1 MNYREKTKNELID
14 VLDELK
20 QEFEAF
26 KTSLNREIAE
36 REKTEISLRERMK
49 ELRCHN
55 EIATILS
62 NANLALDDVVE
73 KLTQIIPD
81 SMQFPQIAGVS
92 IKINDKV
99 FKTQNFVK
107 SKHTLSQQISSH
119 FKIVG
124 HLEVSYPEALLPA
137 AKQIFLPEETD
148 LLFSVAQRIGGF
160 IEKMEREHTLTQ
172 NHATLQK
179 IIETIND
186 VIYEIS
192 ADNVIKYLSPSI
204 EKLVGYKPDE
214 LIGEMFLKFVY
225 EPDLPIVLESF
236 ALLPGIIFP
245 YIEYRFVAKNGSL
258 CWIRSSA
265 SVIFENDKIVGITG
279 SITNITHQK
288 QIETELQ
295 TSESLYRSILN
306 ASPDVI
312 TITDLEGKVLF
323 ASPKAFEM
331 FGYDH
336 IETFNGRSIL
346 EFVLPEFHEKAIYGI
361 SQMLMGNLT
370 GAEEYEAVR
379 QDGSTFNV
387 EINGEFV
394 RDEHGNPQKMIF
406 VTRDISDRKMAEEK
420 LRLSEVRFR
429 NLVESINDVI
439 YEIDSDGSIKY
450 VSPAI
455 YQIIG
460 YDQNELMG
468 RNFLEVTHPDDRP
481 DLINALKNLQSRNY
495 PYLEYRLIAKNGST
509 RWVRSSTTAIF
520 KDGIM
525 IGGNGSMADITEWKK
540 ANDALA
546 ESEEKYRLMF
556 FDNPQPMV
564 IYDSE
569 TLAFLEVNEAAIKH
583 YGYSRAEF
591 LQLSIKDLHTPDDIA
606 NVIEDVELSKN
617 NQNSLT
623 EWKHFGK
630 NKTQFFVELTSH
642 SVNFKGR
649 NARHVLINDITARK
663 LAEEAAQQSSQKWKA
678 IISASPDGIGMI
690 SLDGKLQLV
699 SDKLAL
705 MYGYAVGEKDAFIGK
720 SVIDFI
726 DPSFH
731 KMMKENI
738 QKFLSGAKKH
748 QINEYIAIKKD
759 NSRFYAELN
768 STVLFDSDGKPTNI
782 LYVQRDITDRKQA
795 ENELIQREEL
805 LDSIIETAR
814 DSIFIKDAS
823 LTYIKVNKAMA
834 SLFGRPKEEIVGKS
848 DAELFGAASG
858 DHIEEID
865 RQVLLGET
873 VEEFPSKPVNGE
885 IKHFHTIK
893 VPLKDANGQIYGLC
907 GIARNIT
914 ESKQAGKALQSS
926 EERFRAISEYSSS
939 SICILNTAGKVIW
952 VNDAMLKMTG
962 YTLEQVYSAESFTA
976 FLAPECVEFVIA
988 NFMKFVN
995 HQDYKHH
1002 YEFSI
1007 IRADGEKRL
1016 CEKFMS
1022 HYEDQSGKLNLII
1035 SMTDIT
1041 ERHHAEQSLR
1051 NNRQELI
1058 ASNNQLEMAQQ
1069 IGRTGSWLYDIET
1082 QKIWGSSEAKRL
1094 FGFDKNEEYFTL
1106 DAIEACIPECERI
1119 HQALIDLINKEIPYD
1134 LEYELH
1140 PADGSSPK
1148 TILSKARAE
1157 KDEAGNIISIIGVIQ
1172 DITDRVSAEQNLVES
1187 EEKFRTIAEQTSDF
1201 ISLSNSNGQII
1212 YASPASVSVFN
1223 VTPEDMIGR
1232 NFIGFVAESDA
1243 ARAVQAFGDCLENDN
1258 NLKNAEFCLK
1268 RADGTMFTA
1277 ELNASKF
1284 HTGTQFGTL
1293 VTIRDI
1299 TERKN
1304 SETAL
1309 QQSEK
1314 KFRSIFES
1322 IQDTYFEATLEG
1334 TLLEI
1339 SPSIEIISKGQYT
1352 RDEMIGKPFAGI
1364 YTSPDIRNAY
1374 FSQLFNQK
1382 RVTDYELLLKIKD
1395 GSSIPVSVSAALS
1408 FDEEG
1413 KPVKITGSLR
1423 DITERKV
1430 TENAL
1435 RDSEVRFR
1443 SITQQSSD
1451 LISITDAKGIITFA
1465 SSAAESIF
1473 RISPREMYG
1482 KHFTEFLDEPFL
1494 SEAFTEFRIA
1504 LSKGETTNNFEM
1516 RMKRNDGSK
1525 FFGEINGSKFQ
1536 SGTQSGTLVTI
1547 RDITER
1553 KLAEEALMASEE
1565 KYRHLFYNNPQ
1576 PMWIYDIETLAFLE
1590 VNQAAITHYGY
1601 SRNEFLSMTLRD
1613 IRPPED
1619 IADLLKDV
1627 ELSKNNQSTQIE
1639 WRHIRK
1645 NKELRIVE
1653 ITAQSLIFNGRSAR
1667 HVLIIDI
1674 TERKKAEVALRKSED
1689 DLNYAQEIAKMGSW
1703 EFNLK
1708 TGKVKWSKSY
1718 YLLIE
1723 QQPDGLEVPN
1733 DAFEKMVHPDD
1744 KHLIDEKL
1752 AEIYQNRK
1760 PAMVDLRLIMPGG
1773 QIKWVQNNIVP
1784 EYDGDTLIALT
1795 GVNIDITEKKLAEQ
1809 EIHDLNENLETKII
1823 IRTIQLEETNEILEN
1838 EIQSRMLVETELAL
1852 EKHRLSEI
1860 IEGTNVGTWEWNI
1873 QTGQAIFNER
1883 WAEIIGYTLDEL
1895 APVSIETWMKFA
1907 HPDDII
1913 LSGQLM
1919 EKHFKGELAYYSFE
1933 SRMKHKNGEWVW
1945 VLDRGKVHDWD
1956 MDHKPLMMSGTH
1968 QDITERKKT
1977 SEFETELLELS
1988 LQLTGIPSSEIAP
2001 ALNMALQRIGG
2012 FLGADRAYI
2021 FEMNLA
2027 GKTMSNTFEWC
2038 NQGIN
2043 PEIENLKDV
2052 PLEVFPQWIGQ
2063 LQKREN
2069 IIIPSVKD
2077 LPESWQAEREILE
2090 PQGIQ
2095 SLIVIPMLLENTLIG
2110 FVGLDSVTNK
2120 REYTA
2125 SEINILRVWSNMLAS
2140 LINHQRKEEFIEQ
2153 TRRNY
2158 ETFFN
2163 TIDDFLFV
2171 LDVQGNMIHT
2181 NTTVTRRLGY
2191 STDELMEKSVLM
2203 VHPAERRGEAG
2214 RTVGEMLA
2222 GTAEFCP
2229 VPLVTK
2235 SGEYIPVET
2244 RVKHGFWDGRPA
2256 IFGVTKDVSQI
2267 KLSEEKFSKAFQ
2279 FNSALMAISDINGQF
2294 LDVNDTFLKTLGFL
2308 REEVLGNNITPPNL
2322 FEDKEFVETINE
2334 KMKQGI
2340 PVREIESKV
2349 TTKSGEVRIGLFSA
2363 DTIYIGKDLCL
2374 LTMMVDITE
2383 RKQAEE
2389 KINQARDEAE
2399 KANRAKSEFLSRMS
2413 HELRTPMNSILG
2425 FAQLMEMG
2433 ELNLSQKKGVKHI
2446 LNSGKHLLNLINEVL
2461 DIARIE
2467 AGRVSLS
2474 MEPIHVGGVI
2484 MEMLDVM
2491 QPNAAKLNLKTELRN
2506 SPENKLFVVADHQR
2520 LKQVLLNLLANA
2532 FKYNISGGS
2541 VTVQTALMQKPESE
2555 IPVIRISIS
2564 DTGRGISAENL
2575 PKLFQPFER
2584 IGAEK
2589 GETEGTGL
2597 GLTVVKK
2604 LIEIMGG
2611 TIGVE
2616 SQPGIGS
2623 TFWIELPFAE
2633 SQKNIA
2639 EQTEWALKQEEGFI
2653 KKAGTILYIEDN
2665 VSNIELVEQILTIQ
2679 RPGNRLIANMTGGH
2693 AVSLAIEYKPDLIL
2707 LDLDLPDIHGSE
2719 VLKNLQ
2725 AEAKTNA
2732 IPVIIISADAMP
2744 ERIQKLRTAG
2754 VKDYLTKP
2762 LDIVEFLRVVDE
2774 YIK

>member
-1 MNYREKTKNELID
+1 MNYREKTKNELINELE
-14 VLDELK
+14 VLK
-20 QEFEAF
+20 QEFEAS

-36 REKTEISLRERMK
+36 REKTAFSLMERMK

-62 NANLALDDVVE
+62 NANLALDDVLE
-73 KLTQIIPD
+73 KIIQIIPD
-81 SMQFPQIAGVS
+81 SMQFPEIAGVS

-107 SKHTLSQQISSH
+107 SKHTLSQQISLH

-124 HLEVSYPEALLPA
+124 HLEVSYAEALLPP
-137 AKQIFLPEETD
+137 AKQIFLPEETE
-148 LLFSVAQRIGGF
+148 LLFSVAQRIGGV
-160 IEKMEREHTLTQ
+160 IEKMEREHTLAQ

-179 IIETIND
+179 IIESIND

-192 ADNVIKYLSPSI
+192 AENVITFVSPSI

-214 LIGEMFLKFVY
+214 LIGKNFTSFIY
-225 EPDLPIVLESF
+225 EPDLLFVLETF
-236 ALLPGIIFP
+236 ALLPGIVLP
-245 YIEYRFVAKNGSL
+245 YIEYRIVAKNGSL
-258 CWIRSSA
+258 CWIRSST
-265 SVIFENDKIVGITG
+265 SVIFENGKMVGVTG
-279 SITNITHQK
+279 SITNITQQK

-323 ASPKAFEM
+323 ASPKALEM

-336 IETFNGRSIL
+336 IETFKGRSIL
-346 EFVLPEFHEKAIYGI
+346 EYVIPECHEKAIYGI
-361 SQMLMGNLT
+361 SQMLLGNLM
-370 GAEEYEAVR
+370 GAEEYIALR
-379 QDGSTFNV
+379 QDGSTFDV

-394 RDEHGNPQKMIF
+394 RDEHGIPQKMIF
-406 VTRDISDRKMAEEK
+406 ITRDISDRKMAEEK
-420 LRLSEVRFR
+420 LRHSEEQFR
-429 NLVESINDVI
+429 HLVESIKDVI
-439 YEIDSDGSIKY
+439 YEIGANGTVNY
-450 VSPAI
+450 VSPSVN
-455 YQIIG
+455 QIIG
-460 YDQNELMG
+460 YEQDEVIG
-468 RNFLEVTHPDDRP
+468 HSFLEFVHPDDKAA
-481 DLINALKNLQSRNY
+481 LMNAFKNLESRKY
-495 PYLEYRLIAKNGST
+495 PYFEYRYIAKNGNIH
-509 RWVRSSTTAIF
+509 WVRSSTTAII
-520 KDGIM
+520 KDGKM
-525 IGGNGSMADITEWKK
+525 IGGNGSMTDITEWKK

-564 IYDSE
+564 IYDIE
-569 TLAFLEVNEAAIKH
+569 TLAFLEVNEAAIKQ

-591 LQLSIKDLHTPDDIA
+591 LQFSIKDLHSPEDIA
-606 NVIEDVELSKN
+606 SVIEDVELSKN

-642 SVNFKGR
+642 SVIFKGR
-649 NARHVLINDITARK
+649 KARHVLINDITARK
-663 LAEEAAQQSSQKWKA
+663 HAEDAVQESSQKLEA

-690 SLDGKLQLV
+690 SFDGKLKLV
-699 SDKLAL
+699 SAKLAL
-705 MYGYAVGEKDAFIGK
+705 MYGYSVEEKDAFIGK

-726 DPSFH
+726 DPSYH
-731 KMMKENI
+731 KIMKENI
-738 QKFLSGAKKH
+738 QKLLSGSVNH
-748 QINEYIAIKKD
+748 HITEYLAIRKD
-759 NSRFYAELN
+759 NSRFYSESN
-768 STVLFDSDGKPTNI
+768 STVLFDPNGKPTDI
-782 LYVQRDITDRKQA
+782 LYTQRDITDRKEA
-795 ENELIQREEL
+795 ENELIQREGL
-805 LDSIIETAR
+805 LNSIIETAR

-865 RQVLLGET
+865 RQVLLGQT

-893 VPLKDANGQIYGLC
+893 VPLKDVNGQTYGLC
-907 GIARNIT
+907 GIARDIT
-914 ESKQAGKALQSS
+914 ESKQAEKALQSS

-952 VNDAMLKMTG
+952 VNDAMLKMMG
-962 YTLEQVYSAESFTA
+962 YTSEQVYSTESFTA
-976 FLAPECVEFVIA
+976 FLAPECAEFVIT

-995 HQDYKHH
+995 HGDYEHH
-1002 YEFSI
+1002 YQFSI

-1035 SMTDIT
+1035 SMMDIT
-1041 ERHHAEQSLR
+1041 ERHYAEQSLR
-1051 NNRQELI
+1051 TNRQELI
-1058 ASNNQLEMAQQ
+1058 NSNNQLEMAQR
-1069 IGRTGSWLYDIET
+1069 IGHSGSWLYDIET
-1082 QKIWGSSEAKRL
+1082 QKIWGSGEAKRL
-1094 FGFDKNEEYFTL
+1094 FGFEKDEEFFTL
-1106 DAIEACIPECERI
+1106 ENIEACIPDRERI
-1119 HQALIDLINKEIPYD
+1119 HQALIDLIVNGTPYD
-1134 LEYELH
+1134 VEYVLQ
-1140 PADGSSPK
+1140 PADGSNPRA
-1148 TILSKARAE
+1148 ILSKARIE
-1157 KDEAGNIISIIGVIQ
+1157 KDETGKVISIIGVVQ

-1187 EEKFRTIAEQTSDF
+1187 EEKFRAIAEQTSDF
-1201 ISLSNSNGQII
+1201 ISISNSNGQIT
-1212 YASPASVSVFN
+1212 YASPASALVFDIA
-1223 VTPEDMIGR
+1223 PEDMLGR
-1232 NFIGFVAESDA
+1232 NFIGFVDESDIE
-1243 ARAVQAFGDCLENDN
+1243 RAIQTFGDCLENDN

-1299 TERKN
+1299 TERK
-1304 SETAL
+1304 
-1309 QQSEK
+1309 
-1314 KFRSIFES
+1314 
-1322 IQDTYFEATLEG
+1322 
-1334 TLLEI
+1334 
-1339 SPSIEIISKGQYT
+1339 
-1352 RDEMIGKPFAGI
+1352 
-1364 YTSPDIRNAY
+1364 
-1374 FSQLFNQK
+1374 
-1382 RVTDYELLLKIKD
+1382 
-1395 GSSIPVSVSAALS
+1395 
-1408 FDEEG
+1408 
-1413 KPVKITGSLR
+1413 
-1423 DITERKV
+1423 
-1430 TENAL
+1430 
-1435 RDSEVRFR
+1435 
-1443 SITQQSSD
+1443 
-1451 LISITDAKGIITFA
+1451 
-1465 SSAAESIF
+1465 
-1473 RISPREMYG
+1473 
-1482 KHFTEFLDEPFL
+1482 
-1494 SEAFTEFRIA
+1494 
-1504 LSKGETTNNFEM
+1504 
-1516 RMKRNDGSK
+1516 
-1525 FFGEINGSKFQ
+1525 
-1536 SGTQSGTLVTI
+1536 
-1547 RDITER
+1547 
-1553 KLAEEALMASEE
+1553 LANEALMASEE
-1565 KYRHLFYNNPQ
+1565 KYRLLFYNNPQ

-1601 SRNEFLSMTLRD
+1601 SRDEFLSMTLRD
-1613 IRPPED
+1613 IRPAED

-1627 ELSKNNQSTQIE
+1627 ELSKNNQNSQIE
-1639 WRHIRK
+1639 WRHLRK

-1674 TERKKAEVALRKSED
+1674 TERKKAEEELRKFRTISDQANYGAAVSALDGSFIYVNNAFALMHGYETHELIGKDHKIVHNEEQLARVDEIMALISANRGFVSE
-1689 DLNYAQEIAKMGSW
+1689 
-1703 EFNLK
+1703 
-1708 TGKVKWSKSY
+1708 
-1718 YLLIE
+1718 
-1723 QQPDGLEVPN
+1723 
-1733 DAFEKMVHPDD
+1733 
-1744 KHLIDEKL
+1744 
-1752 AEIYQNRK
+1752 EIYHTRK
-1760 PAMVDLRLIMPGG
+1760 DGTTFPTLMSAAVIYNE
-1773 QIKWVQNNIVP
+1773 KNIP
-1784 EYDGDTLIALT
+1784 QFLSTT
-1795 GVNIDITEKKLAEQ
+1795 TIDITESKLAEQ

-1823 IRTIQLEETNEILEN
+1823 IRTIQLEETNEILQN
-1838 EIQSRMLVETELAL
+1838 EIQSRMLVEVELAL

-1895 APVSIETWMKFA
+1895 APVSIDTWMKFA

-1968 QDITERKKT
+1968 QDITESKRA
-1977 SEFETELLELS
+1977 SEFETELLQLS
-1988 LQLTGIPSSEIAP
+1988 LQLTGIPVSEIVP

-2021 FEMNLA
+2021 FEISDTE
-2027 GKTMSNTFEWC
+2027 KTMSNTFEWC
-2038 NQGIN
+2038 NTGIN

-2052 PLEVFPQWIGQ
+2052 PLEILPKWMEII
-2063 LQKREN
+2063 QKHEN

-2077 LPESWQAEREILE
+2077 LAEDWVAEREILE

-2095 SLIVIPMLLENTLIG
+2095 SLVVIPMFIGNMLIG
-2110 FVGLDSVTNK
+2110 FVGLDSVLNK
-2120 REYTA
+2120 REYKD
-2125 SEINILRVWSNMLAS
+2125 SEINILKVWGNMLAS
-2140 LINHQRKEEFIEQ
+2140 LLNHQRKEEFIEQ

-2171 LDVQGNMIHT
+2171 LDQQGNIIHT

-2191 STDELMEKSVLM
+2191 DTKELLEKSILM
-2203 VHPAERRGEAG
+2203 VHPAERRDEAG
-2214 RTVGEMLA
+2214 YTVGEMLA
-2222 GTAEFCP
+2222 GTTEFCP

-2244 RVKHGFWDGRPA
+2244 RVKHGLWDGRPA
-2256 IFGVTKDVSQI
+2256 IFGVTKDVSKI

-2279 FNSALMAISDINGQF
+2279 SNSALMAISNLDGRF
-2294 LDVNDTFLKTLGFL
+2294 LEVNNMFLKTLGFT
-2308 REEVLGNNITPPNL
+2308 REEIIGYNTHNL
-2322 FEDKEFVETINE
+2322 QIYENVELRDE
-2334 KMKQGI
+2334 MVERLKQNI
-2340 PVREIESKV
+2340 PVKEVEMKV
-2349 TTKSGEVRIGLFSA
+2349 RTKSGEMRIGLYSA

-2433 ELNLSQKKGVKHI
+2433 ELNISQKKGVKHI

-2461 DIARIE
+2461 DISRIE
-2467 AGRVSLS
+2467 AGRISLS
-2474 MEPIHVGGVI
+2474 MEPIHIGGVI
-2484 MEMLDVM
+2484 MEMLDAM
-2491 QPNAAKLNLKTELRN
+2491 QPNAAKMNIKTGLQN
-2506 SPENKLFVVADHQR
+2506 SSADKLFVVADYQR

-2532 FKYNISGGS
+2532 FKYNIKGGS
-2541 VTVQTALMQKPESE
+2541 VNVQTELMERPEPE
-2555 IPVIRISIS
+2555 ITTIRISIS
-2564 DTGRGISAENL
+2564 DTGVGISAEDL

-2604 LIEIMGG
+2604 LMEAMGG
-2611 TIGVE
+2611 AIGVT
-2616 SQPGIGS
+2616 SQVGQGS
-2623 TFWIELPFAE
+2623 TFWIELPLAK
-2633 SQKNIA
+2633 SQKSLA
-2639 EQTEWALKQEEGFI
+2639 EQTEWATKLEKGI
-2653 KKAGTILYIEDN
+2653 TKTAGTILYIEDN
-2665 VSNIELVEQILTIQ
+2665 VSNIELVEQILTTQ
-2679 RPGNRLIANMTGGH
+2679 RPGNRLIANMSGNM
-2693 AVSLAIEYKPDLIL
+2693 AVSLAIEYMPDLIL

-2725 AEAKTNA
+2725 AEAKTKY
-2732 IPVIIISADAMP
+2732 IPVIIISADAMSD
-2744 ERIQKLRTAG
+2744 RIEKLTLAG

-2762 LDIVEFLRVVDE
+2762 LDIITFLKAVDTW
-2774 YIK
+2774 IK